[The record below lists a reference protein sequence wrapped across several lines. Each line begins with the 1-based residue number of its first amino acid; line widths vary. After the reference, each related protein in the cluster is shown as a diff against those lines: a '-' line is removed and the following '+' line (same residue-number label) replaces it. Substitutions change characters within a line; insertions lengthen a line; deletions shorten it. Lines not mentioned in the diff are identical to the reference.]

1 MADFET
7 LHAAE
12 ADAREDAGGFPP
24 VELPEEPEPA
34 PEPEAEKELTEEEIK
49 AAEEQAAKKAAK
61 KERKK
66 REPAKELS
74 LKDLQK
80 VRCFGQWH
88 VLRKKKRALFL
99 PFFSSSFR
107 TFHTSLFPSA
117 CYLLLLLVAMLWLES
132 AMLRRVCLG
141 AVELLLCSLAS
152 NP

>member
-61 KERKK
+61 KDRKK

-88 VLRKKKRALFL
+88 VLRKKKEHFFCPFSQVLFALFTP
-99 PFFSSSFR
+99 PFF
-107 TFHTSLFPSA
+107 HLPA
-117 CYLLLLLVAMLWLES
+117 ICCYFW
-132 AMLRRVCLG
+132 
-141 AVELLLCSLAS
+141 
-152 NP
+152 